1 METTIRLKLSV
12 MMFLE
17 FFIWGAWFVTM
28 GSYLAHQ
35 LNSEGYQIA
44 AAYSTQSLGAIL
56 APFIIGLIAD
66 RFFSAQRILAVLHF
80 IGAILMY
87 FAASSSQFASFYP
100 YILLY
105 MIVYMPTLALVNS
118 VAFRQ
123 MKDPS
128 KQFAGIRVWGT
139 VGWIVAGLI
148 IGYAMQWET
157 KGLLRNTFYMASGVS
172 AFMGF
177 FSLLLPDTPPKGK
190 TGAPPTLRE
199 ILGLDALKL
208 LNDRNYLIFF
218 LASILICIPLAFYY
232 QNANIFLNEAG
243 MKNAAGNMTFGQIS
257 EVLFMLLLPVFLK
270 KYGLKRTLLVGMVAW
285 VLRYTL
291 FAFGDAGQGI
301 WMLFFG
307 IILHGICYDFFFVSG
322 QIYTDQK
329 AGEKVKSAAQGLITL
344 ATYGLGM
351 LIGFW
356 LAGQVYNTYTLADG
370 HDWRMIWIIPAGIA
384 MAILVLFALTFRDK
398 KNVNAGID

>member
-1 METTIRLKLSV
+1 FV
-12 MMFLE
+12 
-17 FFIWGAWFVTM
+17 FIWGAWFVTVR
-28 GSYLAHQ
+28 SYLAKQ
-35 LNSEGYQIA
+35 WNSGGFQIA

-157 KGLLRNTFYMASGVS
+157 KGLLRNTFYMASGV
-172 AFMGF
+172 
-177 FSLLLPDTPPKGK
+177 
-190 TGAPPTLRE
+190 
-199 ILGLDALKL
+199 
-208 LNDRNYLIFF
+208 
-218 LASILICIPLAFYY
+218 
-232 QNANIFLNEAG
+232 
-243 MKNAAGNMTFGQIS
+243 
-257 EVLFMLLLPVFLK
+257 
-270 KYGLKRTLLVGMVAW
+270 
-285 VLRYTL
+285 
-291 FAFGDAGQGI
+291 
-301 WMLFFG
+301 
-307 IILHGICYDFFFVSG
+307 
-322 QIYTDQK
+322 
-329 AGEKVKSAAQGLITL
+329 
-344 ATYGLGM
+344 
-351 LIGFW
+351 
-356 LAGQVYNTYTLADG
+356 
-370 HDWRMIWIIPAGIA
+370 
-384 MAILVLFALTFRDK
+384 
-398 KNVNAGID
+398 